1 MALSSGAK
9 AQEFTLTSTTGKPLV
24 LSELTKRGPVV
35 LAFFKVSCPTCQYA
49 FPYFERMSRVHKPE
63 AVSFVGIS
71 QNNLADTQA
80 FMKQYGVTFP
90 VAIDDSS
97 RYIVSNAYKLT
108 NVPTAYLV
116 DRDGK
121 IQVSSVGWARKDI
134 EEINT
139 KLSMMDPAQQPYPI
153 FKPGEEVAEFKAG

>member
-71 QNNLADTQA
+71 QNNLVDTQA

-134 EEINT
+134 EEINS
-139 KLSMMDPAQQPYPI
+139 KLSMDPAQQPYPI
-153 FKPGEEVAEFKAG
+153 FKPGEEIAEYKAG